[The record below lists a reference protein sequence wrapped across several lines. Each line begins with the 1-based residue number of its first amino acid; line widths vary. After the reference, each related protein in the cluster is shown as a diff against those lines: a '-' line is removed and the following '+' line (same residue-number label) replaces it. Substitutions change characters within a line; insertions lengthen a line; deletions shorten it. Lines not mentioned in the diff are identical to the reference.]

1 MATSKEQKRRVRDY
15 RARQDVHEHKRR
27 RRVRDNIFAVLAV
40 VVAGAV
46 GIAVTLHVQGQRDD
60 ELAAVEEE
68 TQASDPAETDP
79 VEDEVIVTDAVP
91 DASLAEDRT
100 WSGSLTIN
108 GVQLGVELDGTA
120 APQAVSAVV
129 ASSQDGYYDGKVC
142 HRLTDSD
149 GFKLLQCGSLAGDGM
164 GDPDFQYGPIENAPQ
179 DDVYPAGTI
188 AMARQGN
195 NPNSN
200 GHQFFVVYEDTT
212 IPSDMAGGY
221 TVVGNVTDGLDQFVD
236 QVVSIGIQDAA
247 PDGPPNEEI
256 TIESLLLE

>member
-46 GIAVTLHVQGQRDD
+46 GTAVTLHVQGQRDD
-60 ELAAVEEE
+60 ELAALEEE
-68 TQASDPAETDP
+68 TQTTEPTDTAP
-79 VEDEVIVTDAVP
+79 PEEDVVVTDAVP
-91 DASLAEDRT
+91 DASLAEGRS
-100 WSGSLTIN
+100 WNGSLTIN
-108 GVQLGVELDGTA
+108 GVELSVELDGAA
-120 APQAVSAVV
+120 APQAVSALVG
-129 ASSQDGYYDGKVC
+129 SSQDGYYEGKIC

-149 GFKLLQCGSLAGDGM
+149 DFKLLQCGSLAGDGM

-188 AMARQGN
+188 AMARQSN

-212 IPSDMAGGY
+212 IPSDAAGGY
-221 TVVGNVTDGLDQFVD
+221 TVVGTVTDGLEQFID

-256 TIESLLLE
+256 TIEALLLE